1 MRDVT
6 VARNYAETLF
16 ELARRDGNISE
27 FEGGISAVARLIDES
42 TEVREFI
49 ETPRISSAE
58 KKSTLEKAVGG
69 RVPPL
74 LMNFLKVVIDKRRQ
88 RLIRGIAEQFRALVD
103 EDANVTHVDVTVAH
117 PLEGPAVEEV
127 ARQLSRALG
136 KTAIPHVRVRPEI
149 LGGVVIRTGDTIY
162 DGSVRRQ
169 IEGMRRTLIAAELP
183 APAGE

>member
-1 MRDVT
+1 MRDET

-16 ELARRDGNISE
+16 ELAEREGDIAG
-27 FEGGISAVARLIDES
+27 FESGISSVAQLIDES
-42 TEVREFI
+42 SEVREFI

-58 KKSTLEKAVGG
+58 KKRTLEKAVGAH
-69 RVPPL
+69 VPPL

-88 RLIRGIAEQFRALVD
+88 RLIRGIARQFGSLVD
-103 EDANVTHVDVTVAH
+103 EHAGRTHVDVTVAH
-117 PLEGPAVEEV
+117 PLDGPAVEEV
-127 ARQLSRALG
+127 GRQLSRALG
-136 KTAIPHVRVRPEI
+136 KTAIPHVQVRPEI

-169 IEGMRRTLIAAELP
+169 IEGMRRTLLAAELP